1 MTGVSAG
8 NHHTV
13 GLRANGTCFATGY
26 SGYGQCDVSNW
37 HDIIA
42 VSAGRNHTL
51 ALDKNGTVWAVGDNT
66 YGQTDV
72 SKFRNIKVK

>member
-1 MTGVSAG
+1 M
-8 NHHTV
+8 
-13 GLRANGTCFATGY
+13 ATGY
-26 SGYGQCDVSNW
+26 NGYGQCDVSNW